1 MSREDKKFWLGTALC
16 FAGVLMMFIDLFIP
30 PVGELSEIVLWGV
43 GEIFTLAGGLLG
55 LDAYFDF
62 KLKRF
67 MSSNKDQDKEKDD
80 GDSV

>member
-1 MSREDKKFWLGTALC
+1 MTREDKKFWLGAVLC
-16 FAGVLMMFIDLFIP
+16 LAGVAMMFVDLFIP
-30 PVGELSEIVLWGV
+30 PVGEISEIVLWAT

-67 MSSNKDQDKEKDD
+67 MSGRDKEQKDKD
-80 GDSV
+80 EE

>member
-1 MSREDKKFWLGTALC
+1 MSREDKKFWLGASLC
-16 FAGVLMMFIDLFIP
+16 TAGVAMMFVDLFIP
-30 PVGELSEIVLWGV
+30 PVGEISEVVLWGV

-67 MSSNKDQDKEKDD
+67 MSNDKNKDKDD

>member
-1 MSREDKKFWLGTALC
+1 MSREDKKFWLGAFLC
-16 FAGVLMMFIDLFIP
+16 LAGVAMMFVDLFIP

-67 MSSNKDQDKEKDD
+67 VSNDKNKEKDD

>member
-1 MSREDKKFWLGTALC
+1 MSREDKKFWLGALLC
-16 FAGVLMMFIDLFIP
+16 LAGVAMLFIALFIP
-30 PVGELSEIVLWGV
+30 PVGEISEIVLWGV
-43 GEIFTLAGGLLG
+43 GEIFTLAGSLLG

-67 MSSNKDQDKEKDD
+67 ISNDKNKDKDN